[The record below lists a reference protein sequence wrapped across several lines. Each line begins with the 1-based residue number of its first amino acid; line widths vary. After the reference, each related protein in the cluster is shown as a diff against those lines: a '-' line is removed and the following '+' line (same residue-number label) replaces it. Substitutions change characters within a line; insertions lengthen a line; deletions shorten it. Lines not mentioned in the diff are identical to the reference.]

1 MKIYLNSGN
10 NIETPEEM
18 KEAILSAGGISSL
31 RVTVWTPKAPASL
44 NIKREGMSSISNV
57 QYDEKGM

>member
-18 KEAILSAGGISSL
+18 KEAILSAAGMSLL
-31 RVTVWTPKAPASL
+31 RVTVWTPK
-44 NIKREGMSSISNV
+44 SSSFFEH
-57 QYDEKGM
+57 QA